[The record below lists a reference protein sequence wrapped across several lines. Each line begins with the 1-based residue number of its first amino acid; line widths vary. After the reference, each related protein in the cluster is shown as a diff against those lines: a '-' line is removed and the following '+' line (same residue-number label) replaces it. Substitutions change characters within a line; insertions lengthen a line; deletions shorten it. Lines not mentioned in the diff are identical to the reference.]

1 MSWWDTSNIT
11 NLASQALKNAQKSID
26 KALDISEED
35 GKTQAAIKAA
45 SASKQKT
52 TEKPS
57 GSGGGDFWNSWLGA
71 GQKAEGAQSAPA
83 KKPETEKEGTQ
94 AIEPSSWNFGWS
106 GQSES
111 EKGSESETSSS
122 WSSFDLGGL
131 TSKGSK
137 TKEGRKAKIDEKSGG
152 PDRQQARGPLHL
164 GQKKSLKSPRSS
176 TSGAVGQASGTSSVT
191 ESVTSDEDEG
201 KRKEEGG
208 QLQQAH
214 ATTLVSADSSEDM
227 EACGFKASD
236 PEPERESDVSP
247 EKGCGTSEKHGD
259 DSEHPTNSEYQIRRD
274 ESVSE
279 EGLFIATDFPP
290 FDTSNPDVQ
299 DVKMFEKV
307 PATDFMVTSSTDQSQ
322 TDTTQPTSCVYQ
334 PDHSIVP
341 DDNMD
346 AARSES
352 IISVGENETIVSST
366 EGSLDTSQRVVL
378 EIPSGYAEQIGPS
391 TPLSSEA
398 SIITLSSPGQDD
410 LDYQC
415 SPPQSISS
423 QQITSE
429 YINISTTQIQ
439 APMDNMDTL
448 CSVDTPSVES
458 ISSEVDPAD
467 ASALEREFLEKDQ
480 IDLGQSSGNDSSDA
494 SKLDSSMD
502 TCTSGETVVGPSV
515 VVERESDSDHEH
527 DIEKSDESFPTTSPN
542 SSFVKNMLEEA
553 MEDVSKP
560 EDSGSDNHSCG
571 EKSESSKVE
580 SEIDKSISGQESSD
594 DIETTTS
601 SDIEI
606 ISTPTPNG
614 DKNERP
620 FDLSP
625 LRIALQKTVD
635 RRRDRE
641 THSHRRTDSQSS
653 SSTYSKA
660 GESDQMSPGRDSLER
675 QDLES
680 GDEDLRAPDLSAVTE
695 EDIDNPYHP
704 QKLLQGVPTQQ
715 QHEIIK
721 KLAEQ
726 AEVLQHR
733 ENKLV
738 QLSKENNDLLETNSI
753 LRNQLQQVE
762 ELRETEMTDLN
773 ILTEEFTKRLSEAE
787 KKLQS
792 SIKEKEALKRQLQ
805 TAQDELK
812 KSASDVSQQC
822 LLEEKDEQIAELLQ
836 EGEKLSKQQLQSNN
850 IIKKLRSKEKENES
864 VLSSQKKNLEEQK
877 TELEHLR
884 KVCDAKDDLEKKQIE
899 AISQLNNAV
908 QKQEK
913 ELLKFRSEQEDVQ
926 EKERSLQ
933 TALENAYKEIADL
946 HKMNAAQDSKAQE
959 AALSAERCL
968 REALKMD
975 MEHEKMKHKQERE
988 ALIMQ
993 IEDLRLTMARMDKD
1007 HNRREDMLRQEIS
1020 DLQMQL
1026 QEDEARTQELSHSVS
1041 SATRPLLRQIENLQ
1055 ANYTAQSTSWEKV
1068 ERNITE
1074 RLADAQSQLALAV
1087 EKERTVSEKLMEQNI
1102 RLSTLESQTARLR
1115 QEKSQLLAQ
1124 AEMDKA
1130 KIELLEESKLNEMA
1144 QVDAVKNKL
1153 SKEITELKKDKVF
1166 LETQV
1171 EMEKTKVET
1180 EKKRVA
1186 MMDDQIR
1193 LMERER
1199 PKSRGTPSP
1208 VSVSRQESVSSFQE
1222 DLLERT
1228 LMLSSPNGSK
1238 MNLYESLR
1246 QSGAAT
1252 LLENLQS
1259 QLKQREGE
1267 IIQLQSE
1274 IASLERTRESMA
1286 KELVNLTNQNEE
1298 LEEQVHELPQLQEK
1312 YRDLDQRYNALLQ
1325 MYGEK
1330 VEQTEELKLD
1340 LEDVKDMYKAQIDH
1354 LLAK

>member
-1 MSWWDTSNIT
+1 MSWWDTSNFT
-11 NLASQALKNAQKSID
+11 NLASQALKNAQKTID

-35 GKTQAAIKAA
+35 AKTQAAAKVA
-45 SASKQKT
+45 SASKQKK

-57 GSGGGDFWNSWLGA
+57 GAGGGDFWNSWLGA
-71 GQKAEGAQSAPA
+71 GQEPEGKESTPGEN
-83 KKPETEKEGTQ
+83 PETDKKGKQ
-94 AIEPSSWNFGWS
+94 AAATSPSSWNYGWG

-111 EKGSESETSSS
+111 DKGSESETSSS
-122 WSSFDLGGL
+122 WSSYDLGGL
-131 TSKGSK
+131 SSSGSRS
-137 TKEGRKAKIDEKSGG
+137 KEGRKTKTDEKSKS
-152 PDRQQARGPLHL
+152 PDGEKAIGPLHL

-176 TSGAVGQASGTSSVT
+176 TSGPAGKDTGAPSVT
-191 ESVTSDEDEG
+191 ESVKVVEEEG
-201 KRKEEGG
+201 KRKEEEDV
-208 QLQQAH
+208 LQEAP
-214 ATTLVSADSSEDM
+214 TTTKVSADSSEDP
-227 EACGFKASD
+227 EAFGYKASD
-236 PEPERESDVSP
+236 PEPLDMRGSDILS
-247 EKGCGTSEKHGD
+247 EKGWRNSEKDGGD
-259 DSEHPTNSEYQIRRD
+259 SGLPAKSEVQIWAD
-274 ESVSE
+274 NCVSE
-279 EGLFIATDFPP
+279 EGLLKETDFQYS
-290 FDTSNPDVQ
+290 DTSDADARNVNT
-299 DVKMFEKV
+299 FEQV
-307 PATDFMVTSSTDQSQ
+307 LASDSVIPPRISQ
-322 TDTTQPTSCVYQ
+322 TDTTHPTSVEQ
-334 PDHSIVP
+334 PDHSILP
-341 DDNMD
+341 DDNTD
-346 AARSES
+346 TARSES

-366 EGSLDTSQRVVL
+366 EDSLDTSQRVVL
-378 EIPSGYAEQIGPS
+378 DIPSDYTEQIGPS

-410 LDYQC
+410 LDDQG

-458 ISSEVDPAD
+458 IASEMDTAD
-467 ASALEREFLEKDQ
+467 ESALEKEFLEKEQ

-502 TCTSGETVVGPSV
+502 TCTSGETVVGHSPV
-515 VVERESDSDHEH
+515 VGRESDSDHEH
-527 DIEKSDESFPTTSPN
+527 DVEKSDESFPTTSPN

-625 LRIALQKTVD
+625 LRIALQKTV
-635 RRRDRE
+635 RRDRE

-680 GDEDLRAPDLSAVTE
+680 GDEDLRAPDLSAVKE
-695 EDIDNPYHP
+695 EDMDSPYHP
-704 QKLLQGVPTQQ
+704 QKLLQ
-715 QHEIIK
+715 

-733 ENKLV
+733 ENKVV

-812 KSASDVSQQC
+812 KSASDVSQES

-864 VLSSQKKNLEEQK
+864 VLSSQKKKLEEQK

-899 AISQLNNAV
+899 AINQLNNAV

-913 ELLKFRSEQEDVQ
+913 ELLKFRSDQEDVQ

-959 AALSAERCL
+959 AALSAEVSV

-975 MEHEKMKHKQERE
+975 MEHEKMRHKQERE
-988 ALIMQ
+988 GLIMQ
-993 IEDLRLTMARMDKD
+993 IEDLRLTMTRMEKD

-1074 RLADAQSQLALAV
+1074 RLADAQGQLAMAV
-1087 EKERTVSEKLMEQNI
+1087 EKERSVSEKLMDQNV
-1102 RLSTLESQTARLR
+1102 RLTTLESQTARLR

-1144 QVDAVKNKL
+1144 QVDAVKNKM

-1171 EMEKTKVET
+1171 EMEKMKVET

-1186 MMDDQIR
+1186 MMEDQIR
-1193 LMERER
+1193 LQEREG

-1208 VSVSRQESVSSFQE
+1208 VSVSRQESVSSFQAHPEFLPVLPQE

-1274 IASLERTRESMA
+1274 IGSLERTRESMA

-1298 LEEQVHELPQLQEK
+1298 LEEQVQDLPHVQDQ

-1330 VEQTEELKLD
+1330 VEQAEELKLD
-1340 LEDVKDMYKAQIDH
+1340 LQDVKDMYKAQIDH

>member
-11 NLASQALKNAQKSID
+11 NLASQALKNAQKTID
-26 KALDISEED
+26 KALDITEED
-35 GKTQAAIKAA
+35 GKAQAATKAA
-45 SASKQKT
+45 SASKKKT
-52 TEKPS
+52 TEKSS

-71 GQKAEGAQSAPA
+71 GQEAEGAESAPA
-83 KKPETEKEGTQ
+83 KKPEKGGKQ
-94 AIEPSSWNFGWS
+94 ATSPNSWNFGWG

-111 EKGSESETSSS
+111 EKDSESETPSS

-131 TSKGSK
+131 TSRDSK
-137 TKEGRKAKIDEKSGG
+137 TKEGRKSKTDEKSGG
-152 PDRQQARGPLHL
+152 PDKQQVCGPHHL

-176 TSGAVGQASGTSSVT
+176 MSGAAGKDSETSSLT
-191 ESVTSDEDEG
+191 ESVKSEEDEG
-201 KRKEEGG
+201 NRKEEDGL
-208 QLQQAH
+208 LQQAH
-214 ATTLVSADSSEDM
+214 ATTLVSADSSGDM
-227 EACGFKASD
+227 EAFDLKASD
-236 PEPERESDVSP
+236 PQPERGSDISP
-247 EKGCGTSEKHGD
+247 EKECGTAEKHGD
-259 DSEHPTNSEYQIRRD
+259 DNEHSTSSKDQIRTD
-274 ESVSE
+274 KSVNE
-279 EGLFIATDFPP
+279 EGRLIEKDFPS
-290 FDTSNPDVQ
+290 FDTSDRDVH

-307 PATDFMVTSSTDQSQ
+307 PTGDSMVASSSDQN
-322 TDTTQPTSCVYQ
+322 DTTQPSSSVSE

-341 DDNMD
+341 DDNMGS
-346 AARSES
+346 ARNES

-366 EGSLDTSQRVVL
+366 EGSLDISQKVVL
-378 EIPSGYAEQIGPS
+378 EIPSGYAEQTGPS

-410 LDYQC
+410 LDYQG

-439 APMDNMDTL
+439 TPMDNMDTL

-458 ISSEVDPAD
+458 ISSDVDVAD

-502 TCTSGETVVGPSV
+502 TCTSGETVVGQSV

-580 SEIDKSISGQESSD
+580 SEIDKSVSGQESSD

-675 QDLES
+675 QDVES

-704 QKLLQGVPTQQ
+704 QKLLQ
-715 QHEIIK
+715 

-738 QLSKENNDLLETNSI
+738 QLSKDNNDLLETNSI
-753 LRNQLQQVE
+753 LRSQLQQVE

-812 KSASDVSQQC
+812 KSASDVSQQR

-864 VLSSQKKNLEEQK
+864 VLSSQKKKLEEQK
-877 TELEHLR
+877 TELEHLH
-884 KVCDAKDDLEKKQIE
+884 KVCEAKDDLEKKQIE
-899 AISQLNNAV
+899 AINQLNNAV

-913 ELLKFRSEQEDVQ
+913 ELLKFRSEQDDIQ

-959 AALSAERCL
+959 AALSAEVSV

-975 MEHEKMKHKQERE
+975 MENEKMKHKQERE

-993 IEDLRLTMARMDKD
+993 IEDLRLTMARMEKD

-1055 ANYTAQSTSWEKV
+1055 ANYTAQSSSWEKV

-1074 RLADAQSQLALAV
+1074 RLAEAQSQLAVAV

-1153 SKEITELKKDKVF
+1153 SKEINELKKDKVF

-1171 EMEKTKVET
+1171 EMEKSKVEA

-1208 VSVSRQESVSSFQE
+1208 VSVSRQESVSSFQAHPEYLPVLPQE

-1330 VEQTEELKLD
+1330 VEQAEELKLD